1 MKEKT
6 VALNSIGGKK
16 EGLFLWRICRMK
28 ADRKNREP
36 SRRGQR
42 QARENQELKEVH
54 SVIKSMHLTSVQGA
68 RVKLKA
74 PFYCVEWY
82 SRMEHRV
89 VLHMCV
95 FSPP

>member
-1 MKEKT
+1 MGNGRIPPPHSANLFPIFLFLMKEKT

-16 EGLFLWRICRMK
+16 EDWLFLWRICRMK

-36 SRRGQR
+36 GSRLASS

-68 RVKLKA
+68 RVKL
-74 PFYCVEWY
+74 
-82 SRMEHRV
+82 
-89 VLHMCV
+89 
-95 FSPP
+95 

>member
-1 MKEKT
+1 MGNGRIPPPHSANLFPIFLFLMKEKT

-68 RVKLKA
+68 RVKL
-74 PFYCVEWY
+74 
-82 SRMEHRV
+82 
-89 VLHMCV
+89 
-95 FSPP
+95 